1 MYIFSYLIVVIKV
14 LDDATIL
21 DVLGVVA
28 LESLVHLVN
37 QFILNAPL
45 SLSCVALKSLI
56 HSQFLLNKPL
66 SYVALKSLI

>member
-1 MYIFSYLIVVIKV
+1 MYIFSYLIVVLKV

-45 SLSCVALKSLI
+45 SLSCVALKCLI